1 MTQCEAIIAHMEA
14 HSSITSIEAMRDYGI
29 MRLAS
34 RINDLKKS
42 GIGIRSEMITAK
54 NRYGEDVRYASYSLI
69 K

>member
-1 MTQCEAIIAHMEA
+1 MTQCETIIAHMQA
-14 HSSITSIEAMRDYGI
+14 HGSITSIEAMRDYGI

-34 RINDLKKS
+34 RINDLRRS